1 MHFSR
6 AISTL
11 LILVATSICWSETAK
26 SQTEPRSSALATTAG
41 TMTPAANSALAP
53 ESPAP
58 DSRLWL
64 EDVEGEQALDWVRK
78 QNARTSVRLQGDAR
92 YESLMAAAQTL
103 YESDDRIPYGSYYG
117 GFVWNFWQD
126 STFTHGLWRRTTLT
140 SYLTDAP
147 EWEVIIDLDALADRE
162 AINWVWRGA
171 DCLAPKY
178 DRCLITLSKGGSDA
192 AVRRE
197 FSLSDRQFVADGFET
212 PEAKGSIAWVDENTV
227 LVALATEPANTTDS
241 GYPSI
246 IYRWSRGSKLDSA
259 EVVLEGNSTDV
270 GLWPVRLED
279 HGGTVHMMA
288 AQAQTFYESTY
299 WYLPSIGEP
308 KILPI
313 PAKTSIETL
322 YKGELVFSLAENW
335 KTANTAASHPAG
347 ALVSINL
354 PDFIDTGDIS
364 AVNTLYL
371 PSPTESIGSVAATK
385 SALLVTVD
393 NNVIGG
399 LMAFHVDAGEWSKE
413 TIPAPDNLTI
423 SLSSASREAD
433 VAFINAEGFLTPDT
447 LLLANTAD
455 MTTRSIK
462 AIPERFDSSG
472 LIVEQIE
479 TRSPDGTVIP
489 YFVVRHENTP
499 LDGSTPTLLYAYGGF
514 QVSMRPRYSGS
525 LGKLW
530 LENGGAYVLAN
541 IRGGGEF
548 GPAWHQAGLKTQRQ
562 RIYDD
567 LIAVAEDLSAQ
578 GLTSAEHL
586 AVYGGSNGGLLTGVM
601 YTQRPD
607 LWQAVVSAVP
617 LLDMLRYHKLLAGA
631 SWMGEYGNPDD
642 PEEGAFLRS
651 ISPYHNVSATQDY
664 PEIFL
669 YTSTKDDRVHPG
681 HARKM
686 SHLLETLGHDYLYF
700 ENIDGGHAAAANLS
714 EYARRDAMLYVF
726 LMQKLMP
733 EPTEE

>member
-1 MHFSR
+1 MR
-6 AISTL
+6 LPATISTL
-11 LILVATSICWSETAK
+11 LLLLTTTACWSATAK
-26 SQTEPRSSALATTAG
+26 SQNAIDPSATTPPAG
-41 TMTPAANSALAP
+41 TETAATQTR
-53 ESPAP
+53 SPA

-64 EDVEGEQALDWVRK
+64 ENVEGEQALNWVRK
-78 QNARTSVRLQGDAR
+78 QNARTSTRLQDDAR
-92 YESLMAAAQTL
+92 YDSLLATAQTL

-126 STFTHGLWRRTTLT
+126 NTFTHGLWRRASLT
-140 SYLTDAP
+140 SYLTDNP
-147 EWEVIIDLDALADRE
+147 EWEVIIDLDALAEKE

-197 FSLSDRQFVADGFET
+197 FSLSDRQFVPDGFET

-227 LVALATEPANTTDS
+227 LVALATEPANTTNS
-241 GYPSI
+241 GYPSV
-246 IYRWSRGSKLDSA
+246 IYRWSRGSKLESA
-259 EVVLEGNSTDV
+259 EIVLEGNTTDV

-308 KILPI
+308 KTLPI

-322 YKGELVFSLAENW
+322 YQGELVFSLAENW
-335 KTANTAASHPAG
+335 QAKNTTAIHPAG

-354 PDFIDTGDIS
+354 PDFIDTGEIS
-364 AVNTLYL
+364 AVRTLYL
-371 PSPTESIGSVAATK
+371 PSPTESVGSIAATK
-385 SALLVTVD
+385 SALLATVD

-399 LMAFHVDAGEWSKE
+399 LMAFDFTDGEWSKRA
-413 TIPAPDNLTI
+413 IPAPDNLTI
-423 SLSSASREAD
+423 SLSSASREED
-433 VAFINAEGFLTPDT
+433 IAFINAEGFLTPDT
-447 LLLANTAD
+447 LMLADTAK
-455 MTTRSIK
+455 MTLRSIK
-462 AIPERFDSSG
+462 TIPERFDSSG

-489 YFVVRHENTP
+489 YFVVRHKNTA

-567 LIAVAEDLSAQ
+567 LIAVAEDLSDK

-631 SWMGEYGNPDD
+631 SWMGEYGDPDD
-642 PEEGAFLRS
+642 PIEGAFLRG
-651 ISPYHNVSATQDY
+651 ISPYHNVSATQEY

-733 EPTEE
+733 APADK

>member
-1 MHFSR
+1 MHFLVT
-6 AISTL
+6 ISAL
-11 LILVATSICWSETAK
+11 LLLLTIPTDGSEAAESQTALDAATATSSTGIT
-26 SQTEPRSSALATTAG
+26 
-41 TMTPAANSALAP
+41 TPAPRTILN
-53 ESPAP
+53 P

-64 EDVEGEQALDWVRK
+64 EDVEGPEALEWVSK
-78 QNARTSVRLQGDAR
+78 QNSRTSTRLQNDTR
-92 YESLMAAAQTL
+92 YAPMIAMAQAL

-117 GFVWNFWQD
+117 GHVWNFWQD
-126 STFTHGLWRRTTLT
+126 STFTHGLWRRATLT
-140 SYLTDAP
+140 SYLSDAP
-147 EWEVIIDLDALADRE
+147 EWEVIVDLDALAE
-162 AINWVWRGA
+162 KEGINWVWRGA
-171 DCLAPKY
+171 DCLAPTY

-197 FSLSDRQFVADGFET
+197 FSVSKRQFLADGFET
-212 PEAKGSIAWVDENTV
+212 PEAKGSIAWIDENTV

-241 GYPSI
+241 GYPST
-246 IYRWSRGSKLDSA
+246 IYRWSRGSKLEDA
-259 EVVLEGNSTDV
+259 HVVLQGNREDV

-279 HGGTVHMMA
+279 HDGTVHMMA

-299 WYLPSIGEP
+299 WYLPSAGEP
-308 KILPI
+308 KTLPI

-322 YKGELVFSLAENW
+322 YRGELILSLAENW
-335 KTANTAASHPAG
+335 QATDTIASHPAG

-354 PDFIDTGDIS
+354 PGFIDTNKIS
-364 AVNTLYL
+364 TVNTVYL
-371 PSPTESIGSVAATK
+371 PSSTESIGSVAATK
-385 SALLVTVD
+385 NALLVTID

-399 LMAFHVDAGEWSKE
+399 IMAFHFRDKTWSKK
-413 TIPAPDNLTI
+413 TIPTPDNLTI
-423 SLSSASREAD
+423 SLSSANRAED
-433 VAFINAEGFLTPDT
+433 LAFINAEGFLTPDT
-447 LLLANTAD
+447 LMLANTTE
-455 MTTRSIK
+455 MTLRSVK
-462 AIPERFDSSG
+462 TIPERFDTSD

-479 TRSPDGTVIP
+479 TRSTDGTVIP
-489 YFVVRHENTP
+489 YFVVRHKNTP

-567 LIAVAEDLSAQ
+567 LIAVAEDLSVQ
-578 GLTSAEHL
+578 GLTSSEHL

-617 LLDMLRYHKLLAGA
+617 LLDMMRYHKLLAGA
-631 SWMGEYGNPDD
+631 SWMGEYGDPDN
-642 PEEGAFLRS
+642 PEEGAFLRN
-651 ISPYHNVSATQDY
+651 ISPYHNVSATQKY

-686 SHLLETLGHDYLYF
+686 SHLLEALGHDYLYF

-733 EPTEE
+733 AQTKE